1 MGREFELKYEA
12 TPTVLQVLR
21 KKFIDFSK
29 ISMETTYFDTQES
42 LLSGEKIT
50 LRRRMENGVSVC
62 TIKTPAPGHARG
74 EWDVVGPWC
83 ADTAAALFA
92 RAGVKAV
99 AFERLHPACGAKFT
113 RLAKIIDLDG
123 AVVELA
129 LDEGVL
135 LGGGREEAL
144 CELEVELKS
153 GSEVLATRW
162 AEALAEHYG
171 LKPQSRSKFK
181 RAKELAQGDKNG

>member
-12 TPTVLQVLR
+12 APTVLQVLHQE
-21 KKFIDFSK
+21 FGDFSQ
-29 ISMETTYFDTQES
+29 ISMETTYFDTPDS

-74 EWDVVGPWC
+74 EWDIAGPWC

-99 AFERLHPACGAKFT
+99 PFEQLYTACGAKFT
-113 RLAKIIDLDG
+113 RLAKTIELDG

-135 LGGGREEAL
+135 LGGGREKAL

-153 GSEVLATRW
+153 GSEEAAVQW
-162 AEALAEHYG
+162 AEALAQRYHLY
-171 LKPQSRSKFK
+171 PQPKSKFK
-181 RAKELAQGDKNG
+181 RAKELTQGDKNG